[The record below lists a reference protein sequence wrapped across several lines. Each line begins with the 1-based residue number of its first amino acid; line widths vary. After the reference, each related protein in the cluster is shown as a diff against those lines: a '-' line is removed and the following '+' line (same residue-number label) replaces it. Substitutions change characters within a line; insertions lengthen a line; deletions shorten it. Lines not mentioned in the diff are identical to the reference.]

1 MRPGMLFATAGNPVC
16 LFHFIVQVRLRY
28 AVFEH
33 ANQVNESAEQ
43 SLLTFFYA
51 IILKWNMCAVASYV
65 LSKC

>member
-43 SLLTFFYA
+43 SLLTFFLCYY
-51 IILKWNMCAVASYV
+51 LEVEYV
-65 LSKC
+65 RGSLLCSI